1 MVVLDTDLLSLL
13 ERDEPPAEQLRSRLA
28 RIGRGE
34 VVTTVV
40 NFEEQMRGWLAV
52 VAHARTVAAQ
62 IEAYRRLARFVENYR
77 DIPVLAFNERAAV
90 EYQRLRKQYRRL
102 GTMDLK
108 IAAIAIV
115 HGATLITRNLSDFR
129 QISELRAEDWSSRAS

>member
-13 ERDEPPAEQLRSRLA
+13 ERDEPPAEELRRRLA

-40 NFEEQMRGWLAV
+40 NFEEQMRGWLAL
-52 VAHARTVAAQ
+52 VARARTVAAQ
-62 IEAYRRLARFVENYR
+62 IEAYRRLLRFLENYR
-77 DIPVLAFNERAAV
+77 HIPVLPFNERAAV
-90 EYQRLRKQYRRL
+90 EYHRLRKQHRLL

-115 HGATLITRNLSDFR
+115 HGATLITRNLSDFK
-129 QISELRAEDWSSRAS
+129 QISDLPAEDWTSRAS